1 MKKTA
6 FTVLGSAI
14 VLAAAAQ
21 PYPREERFT
30 LDNRKQMTDASVSL
44 FNVHSE
50 YDFPYRV
57 PTREDIGEKLVR
69 ILRFLEKSTAKEIVD
84 AQTGKPVT
92 DMTRIPQRFAFEHT
106 DFRPYTYEWGV
117 TYSGMLRAAEVT
129 GEAGFRRYVTE
140 RMRLLS
146 DVLPT
151 VARRLEADP
160 GYNSPLS
167 RVAAPHNL
175 DQCGSLTAAMIRT
188 ARLGESG
195 IALTPFIENSVRFI
209 TSRQHRLDDGTL
221 ARKEPYESTLW
232 LDDLYMSVPALAEMY
247 KTSGDEKYLDDAVR
261 QILGFSE
268 RMFVPETGLYMHSWV
283 DKMEYHPR
291 LYWGRANG
299 WATLSL
305 CDLLDVMPTDHPQRE
320 KVLGL
325 FRAHC
330 IGLLARQS
338 GGGMWYQLLDR
349 PDSYPES
356 SGTAIF
362 VYGLAHGIDRG
373 WLDAK
378 AFGPAALLGWNALSE
393 QINNMGQI
401 ENVCV
406 GTGVSYEP
414 AYYYNRL
421 VHPYTAHGYG
431 PVLLAGSEMIRL
443 LDTFPTSQQTAIY
456 FFDKK

>member
-129 GEAGFRRYVTE
+129 GEAGFPRYVTE

-151 VARRLEADP
+151 VCLL
-160 GYNSPLS
+160 YTSPS
-167 RVAAPHNL
+167 
-175 DQCGSLTAAMIRT
+175 
-188 ARLGESG
+188 
-195 IALTPFIENSVRFI
+195 
-209 TSRQHRLDDGTL
+209 
-221 ARKEPYESTLW
+221 
-232 LDDLYMSVPALAEMY
+232 
-247 KTSGDEKYLDDAVR
+247 
-261 QILGFSE
+261 
-268 RMFVPETGLYMHSWV
+268 
-283 DKMEYHPR
+283 PR
-291 LYWGRANG
+291 
-299 WATLSL
+299 
-305 CDLLDVMPTDHPQRE
+305 D
-320 KVLGL
+320 
-325 FRAHC
+325 
-330 IGLLARQS
+330 
-338 GGGMWYQLLDR
+338 
-349 PDSYPES
+349 
-356 SGTAIF
+356 
-362 VYGLAHGIDRG
+362 
-373 WLDAK
+373 
-378 AFGPAALLGWNALSE
+378 
-393 QINNMGQI
+393 
-401 ENVCV
+401 
-406 GTGVSYEP
+406 
-414 AYYYNRL
+414 
-421 VHPYTAHGYG
+421 
-431 PVLLAGSEMIRL
+431 
-443 LDTFPTSQQTAIY
+443 
-456 FFDKK
+456 